1 MREYI
6 AALETHL
13 AEAHRQAVRLV
24 KRQATLGS
32 SLAEFGT
39 AMIALGKCVTNS
51 DAPSMTLFR
60 ESRQSSLS
68 TSSAP
73 AM

>member
-39 AMIALGKCVTNS
+39 AMIALGKCDILKTWLTENMP
-51 DAPSMTLFR
+51 AP
-60 ESRQSSLS
+60 
-68 TSSAP
+68 
-73 AM
+73 

>member
-39 AMIALGKCVTNS
+39 AMIALGKCVTS
-51 DAPSMTLFR
+51 AVVPLATLIG
-60 ESRQSSLS
+60 SRGRQ
-68 TSSAP
+68 A
-73 AM
+73 

>member
-39 AMIALGKCVTNS
+39 AMIALGKCVTTS
-51 DAPSMTLFR
+51 ALPQLQRACTL
-60 ESRQSSLS
+60 SRQH
-68 TSSAP
+68 
-73 AM
+73 

>member
-1 MREYI
+1 MQPYSTKVAARCSVNVQMREYI

-39 AMIALGKCVTNS
+39 AMIALGKCVT
-51 DAPSMTLFR
+51 T
-60 ESRQSSLS
+60 
-68 TSSAP
+68 
-73 AM
+73 